1 MKWTVTI
8 ALSLFAL
15 TILAQDKFYTKGL
28 ANGYAWTAALSV
40 RPPVYAKEESLLASL
55 QQRNILSNIDSSINK
70 RSFPLDCDD
79 DINKLRKEN
88 NLIDF
93 KDVVKRIDMFYTIK
107 ENLIIPVLGAYC
119 CCIKELI
126 GISNEDI
133 EKYRK
138 ELITFSRS
146 KSEQ

>member
-1 MKWTVTI
+1 MKIVLTI
-8 ALSLFAL
+8 VLSLFTL

-28 ANGYAWTAALSV
+28 ANGYAWTAPLSV

-79 DINKLRKEN
+79 DINKLLKEN
-88 NLIDF
+88 NSIDF
-93 KDVVKRIDMFYTIK
+93 KDVVKRIDMFYMIK

-119 CCIKELI
+119 CCIKELT
-126 GISNEDI
+126 GDSTVEI

-138 ELITFSRS
+138 KLLDYSNM
-146 KSEQ
+146 K